1 MPAPPARPP
10 APATWRPAAGQVY
23 DCPDG
28 FQLQNVLEPKLTQ
41 KFVIILFSFSLERLG
56 YSMIDILNILSENLL
71 EIVTNFVTYVVC
83 IAVLF
88 YFSLTLNPLQRFI
101 KKIH

>member
-1 MPAPPARPP
+1 MPAPQARPP

-41 KFVIILFSFSLERLG
+41 KFVIILFSSLLEKLG
-56 YSMIDILNILSENLL
+56 YSMIDIFCPKTFKKKSKNLL
-71 EIVTNFVTYVVC
+71 
-83 IAVLF
+83 
-88 YFSLTLNPLQRFI
+88 PM
-101 KKIH
+101 